1 MGSIRKQ
8 FETIFSDTDV
18 NAFKCMLS
26 DIFHYLM
33 SKDINRVAIV
43 TKLKCKEAHETA
55 QVIVKI
61 LGSHDISSYSIL
73 PLTLD
78 GSIPISY
85 ADLENDS
92 IDIAVAIGGDGTT
105 LRTCRGMPPNTPI
118 LPMNIGGNRGI
129 LSEIGADMI
138 EKSIYDTLS
147 GDYLLERR
155 LRIFATA
162 NGKQTFPALNE
173 ILCARSSVMRTPY
186 FSIST
191 LDDEINQR
199 MDGVAVSTP
208 TGSTG
213 HCYSFGGP
221 LLQGN
226 LESLVIV
233 PVGSI
238 NRMPSIVVPVE
249 NIVIKSNY
257 DTNVI
262 IDGQE
267 IYPIHSNQNILIS
280 RYPIDVTFVRFK
292 KRGLKQLVKLGF

>member
-1 MGSIRKQ
+1 MP
-8 FETIFSDTDV
+8 
-18 NAFKCMLS
+18 
-26 DIFHYLM
+26 
-33 SKDINRVAIV
+33 KDINRVAIA
-43 TKLKCKEAHETA
+43 TKLNNKEAQETA

-61 LGSHDISSYSIL
+61 LGSHNISSFSL
-73 PLTLD
+73 HPLTLD
-78 GSIPISY
+78 GSTPISY
-85 ADLENDS
+85 EDLEKDS
-92 IDIAVAIGGDGTT
+92 IDIAIAIGGDGTT
-105 LRTCRGMPPNTPI
+105 LRACRGMPPNTPI

-138 EKSIYDTLS
+138 EKSVNDALR

-162 NGKQTFPALNE
+162 NGQQTFPALNE
-173 ILCARSSVMRTPY
+173 ILCTRSSVMRTPY

-199 MDGVAVSTP
+199 MDGVTVSTP

-213 HCYSFGGP
+213 HCYSLGGP

-257 DTNVI
+257 DTNLI

-292 KRGLKQLVKLGF
+292 KRGLKQLAKLGF

>member
-1 MGSIRKQ
+1 MP
-8 FETIFSDTDV
+8 
-18 NAFKCMLS
+18 
-26 DIFHYLM
+26 
-33 SKDINRVAIV
+33 KDINRVAIA
-43 TKLKCKEAHETA
+43 TKLNSREAQETA
-55 QVIVKI
+55 QIIVKI

-78 GSIPISY
+78 GSIPVSY
-85 ADLENDS
+85 ADLEKNS

-105 LRTCRGMPPNTPI
+105 LRACRGLPPNTPI
-118 LPMNIGGNRGI
+118 LPMNIGGTRGI

-138 EKSIYDTLS
+138 EKSIHDTLR

-155 LRIFATA
+155 LRIFAAA
-162 NGKQTFPALNE
+162 NGKHTFPALNE
-173 ILCARSSVMRTPY
+173 ILCTRSNVMRTPY

-213 HCYSFGGP
+213 HCYSLGGP

-233 PVGSI
+233 PIGSI

-257 DTNVI
+257 DTNLI

-267 IYPIHSNQNILIS
+267 IYPIQSNQDILIS
-280 RYPIDVTFVRFK
+280 RYPTDITFVRFK

>member
-1 MGSIRKQ
+1 MP
-8 FETIFSDTDV
+8 
-18 NAFKCMLS
+18 N
-26 DIFHYLM
+26 DIH
-33 SKDINRVAIV
+33 RVAIA
-43 TKLKCKEAHETA
+43 TKLNSKEAQETA

-61 LGSHDISSYSIL
+61 LGSHNVSSYSIL
-73 PLTLD
+73 PSTFD
-78 GSIPISY
+78 GSIPVSY
-85 ADLENDS
+85 ADLEKAS
-92 IDIAVAIGGDGTT
+92 IDVAIAIGGDGTT
-105 LRTCRGMPPNTPI
+105 LRACKGMPPNTPI

-138 EKSIYDTLS
+138 GKSIHDILS

-155 LRIFATA
+155 LRIFATT
-162 NGKQTFPALNE
+162 NGQLTFPALNE
-173 ILCARSSVMRTPY
+173 ILCTRSNVTRTPY

-213 HCYSFGGP
+213 HCYSLGGP

-257 DTNVI
+257 DTNLI

-267 IYPIHSNQNILIS
+267 TYPIHSNQNILIS
-280 RYPIDVTFVRFK
+280 RYPIDITFIRFK